1 MDEASREENSHHG
14 CTPMHTNGR
23 SEDDLS
29 GTIIGC
35 AYRIMNKLGVGFSE
49 RVYENALAYELR
61 KDGISV
67 HYDEIVVGEYVAG
80 LLIGDSILVELKVA
94 RALTDEHVAQCIDY
108 PAATGLHLC
117 LLLNFAR
124 SRVQVQRVVHGF
136 G

>member
-1 MDEASREENSHHG
+1 
-14 CTPMHTNGR
+14 MHTNGR
-23 SEDDLS
+23 SGDDLS

-67 HYDEIVVGEYVAG
+67 FQQHRMAVHYDGIVVGEYVAD

-94 RALTDEHVAQCIDY
+94 RALTDEHVAQCINY
-108 PAATGLHLC
+108 LAATGLHLC

-136 G
+136 R